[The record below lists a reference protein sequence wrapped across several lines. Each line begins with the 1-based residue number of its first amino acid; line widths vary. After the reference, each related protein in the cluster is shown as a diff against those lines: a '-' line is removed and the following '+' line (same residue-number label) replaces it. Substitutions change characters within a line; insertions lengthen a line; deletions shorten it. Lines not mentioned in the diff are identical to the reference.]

1 MVAGLCRVF
10 DPSHSG
16 LSVQAL
22 TTYFEAKN
30 PYWHLAER
38 EGSSNVPVNE
48 WKSQYA
54 ARMEQLGLTDH
65 RETAEELINA
75 MLDRQCDC
83 TSEAEAV
90 FWLEETRTRHGWVDL
105 FLLHKVHLSCPTIAF
120 ACLLFLR
127 AC

>member
-1 MVAGLCRVF
+1 MKRSLTKVSFYVF
-10 DPSHSG
+10 E
-16 LSVQAL
+16 VIR
-22 TTYFEAKN
+22 N

-83 TSEAEAV
+83 TE
-90 FWLEETRTRHGWVDL
+90 
-105 FLLHKVHLSCPTIAF
+105 
-120 ACLLFLR
+120 
-127 AC
+127 